1 MGKDVFSTFDP
12 ALFEDTTELAAN
24 QGVYNLFLAAGLI
37 WSLFIRE
44 REWHFKVAMVFLGFV
59 AVAGMA
65 AAVTVEVSSGLPQL
79 IPSVLAM
86 IATTLAHR
94 SAA

>member
-1 MGKDVFSTFDP
+1 MANAIAQRGVG
-12 ALFEDTTELAAN
+12 ALAWVDLRRSRDS
-24 QGVYNLFLAAGLI
+24 VYQYAGLGVDGDPH
-37 WSLFIRE
+37 RE